1 MKNVNMIEGKEWVKI
16 LLFAIPIFI
25 SSLFQQLY
33 NTVDSLIVGNFAGD
47 NSLAAVSSSGNLI
60 FLFTSFFIGC
70 FAGAGVLVSKYFGEK
85 NYEKMERAIHTDIA
99 FAFFAGL
106 ILMVLG
112 VILTPFILQWM
123 NTDPEVLPES
133 ITYFRWYFILIM
145 GVILFNCFSGILQA
159 VGNSLMPLIFLI
171 ISSVLNVGL
180 DLLFIAVFKWG
191 VMGASVATGISQIL
205 SAGLSLIYLMKK
217 KTVYQVVFKKIRVHK
232 DMLILILKYGI
243 PSGIQNSV
251 IGLANVVVQSNINTF
266 GKVAMAGCG
275 IYSKIEGFAFLPVN
289 SFTLSLS
296 TFTSQNLGAKEYER
310 AKRGARFGIIAS
322 ITIAEAIGV
331 LTFFMMPYLARM
343 FTDTPEVIEISTL
356 QSMTISLFYFLLAF
370 SHCAAAIQRGSGRAF
385 VPMIIML
392 SVWCI
397 FRVIFVNVAMAINHN
412 IQLLFAV
419 YPLTWAISSIIYLFI
434 HIFSDW
440 THGFEKKEKKYKMEE
455 IKESN

>member
-296 TFTSQNLGAKEYER
+296 TFTSQNLGAKEYDR

-419 YPLTWAISSIIYLFI
+419 YPLTWAISSVIYLFI

-455 IKESN
+455 INESN

>member
-171 ISSVLNVGL
+171 VSSVLNVGL

-419 YPLTWAISSIIYLFI
+419 YPLTWAISSVIYLFI

>member
-419 YPLTWAISSIIYLFI
+419 YPLTWAISSVIYLFI